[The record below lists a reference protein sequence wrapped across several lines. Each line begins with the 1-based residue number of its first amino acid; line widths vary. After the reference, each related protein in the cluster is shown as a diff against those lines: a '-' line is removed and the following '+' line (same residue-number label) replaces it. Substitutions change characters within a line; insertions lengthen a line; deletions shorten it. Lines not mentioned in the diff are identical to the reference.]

1 MKKQIN
7 DVRNEVEEMK
17 RENNK
22 NSEDLTTVERHLNKV
37 YRQSN
42 IKTYAL
48 LFILIM
54 SLAMNF
60 YALYYVSTTTSME
73 TTTQEGVYN
82 YTDSDGNI
90 ISSDLSLEDMKKIL
104 EENK

>member
-22 NSEDLTTVERHLNKV
+22 NSEDLTAVERHLNKV

-48 LFILIM
+48 LFVLVI

-60 YALYYVSTTTSME
+60 YSLYYASTTTSME
-73 TTTQEGVYN
+73 TTSQEGVYN

-90 ISSDLSLEDMKKIL
+90 ISSDLSLEDMQKIL

>member
-7 DVRNEVEEMK
+7 DVRNEVEETK

-22 NSEDLTTVERHLNKV
+22 NTEDLTTVERHLNKV

-60 YALYYVSTTTSME
+60 YALYYVSTTTTME
-73 TTTQEGVYN
+73 ATTQEGVYN

-90 ISSDLSLEDMKKIL
+90 ISSDLSLEDMQKIL

>member
-1 MKKQIN
+1 M
-7 DVRNEVEEMK
+7 E

-22 NSEDLTTVERHLNKV
+22 NSEDLTSVEKHLNKV

-60 YALYYVSTTTSME
+60 YALYYVSTTTPIE
-73 TTTQEGVYN
+73 TTTQEGIYN
-82 YTDSDGNI
+82 YTDSNGNI
-90 ISSDLSLEDMKKIL
+90 ISSDLSLEDMQKIL